1 MLLIKKEITMNI
13 TIATLA
19 AVFIAQYCTAAN
31 SAVIGSQTA
40 SAHNRSVLSQ
50 MHQLDNRIQDVGI
63 AFDDT
68 VVIIGNWPASYLDE
82 NVARTVAHGWC
93 VEFDDD
99 INYVQ
104 IHNPH
109 QVILGTAYCK

>member
-1 MLLIKKEITMNI
+1 MNI

-19 AVFIAQYCTAAN
+19 AVFIAQYHTSAN
-31 SAVIGSQTA
+31 AAVIGSQLA

-50 MHQLDNRIQDVGI
+50 MHQWDNHIQDVGI

-68 VVIIGNWPASYLDE
+68 VVIIGNWPASYLDK
-82 NVARTVAHGWC
+82 NVAKTVAHGWC
-93 VEFDDD
+93 GEFDDD

-104 IHNPH
+104 IHSLN
-109 QVILGTAYCK
+109 QKILGTAYCK